1 MKFLVRLIV
10 SIIVNGSAIGLTA
23 AFLPGIH
30 IVPFSYTTL
39 LLLGIVFG
47 VINAL
52 IRPVVNVLSLPLTI
66 LSLGLW
72 QLVLNALMLYLGSL
86 FISEL
91 KIDGFWWAIL
101 GGIVM
106 GIIGSILESI
116 FNQFIPGESK
126 RSIIRVEK

>member
-10 SIIVNGSAIGLTA
+10 SIIVNGIAIGLTA

-30 IVPFSYTTL
+30 IQPFSYTTL

-52 IRPVVNVLSLPLTI
+52 IRPVVNVLSLPITI

-72 QLVLNALMLYLGSL
+72 QLYARR
-86 FISEL
+86 
-91 KIDGFWWAIL
+91 KIA
-101 GGIVM
+101 
-106 GIIGSILESI
+106 
-116 FNQFIPGESK
+116 PA
-126 RSIIRVEK
+126 

>member
-10 SIIVNGSAIGLTA
+10 SIIVNGIAIGLTA

-30 IVPFSYTTL
+30 IQPFSYT
-39 LLLGIVFG
+39 
-47 VINAL
+47 
-52 IRPVVNVLSLPLTI
+52 TI